1 MRIMG
6 WNMRGFGWRGRRT
19 QLRDYLRK
27 ENIDVICLQETIK
40 QSFTDQELK
49 SIEPGETFHWSWV
62 SASGHSGG
70 LLLGFR
76 DSVFE
81 VGSIDQ
87 GKFFISAVVLHRS
100 SKVIFEFI
108 GVYGPADHSRA
119 QEFLEELEDKVSRGQ
134 HPVVVGGDFNLIRG
148 AEDKNNSNINCPRI
162 HLFNDCIARLAL
174 RELKRSGARFTWSN
188 KQVNPI
194 RSVLD
199 RVFISPEWET
209 HFPMA
214 TLSAETRIG
223 SDHTPLI
230 LDSGEG
236 LLRRSNHF
244 FFETSW
250 LALPE
255 FKEVLQGIWN
265 RLLISPGRRRDTI
278 DSWHIQ
284 SVGLRQYLKGWGGQQ
299 REIRKG
305 DKSKYSFANPSS

>member
-1 MRIMG
+1 
-6 WNMRGFGWRGRRT
+6 
-19 QLRDYLRK
+19 
-27 ENIDVICLQETIK
+27 
-40 QSFTDQELK
+40 
-49 SIEPGETFHWSWV
+49 V

-87 GKFFISAVVLHRS
+87 GKFFISAVVLQRS
-100 SKVIFEFI
+100 SKVIFEYI

-119 QEFLEELEDKVSRGQ
+119 QEFLEELEDKIIRCQ
-134 HPVVVGGDFNLIRG
+134 HPVVVGGDFNLIRS
-148 AEDKNNSNINCPRI
+148 AEEKNNSNINRPRI

-174 RELKRSGARFTWSN
+174 RELKHSGARFTWSN

-236 LLRRSNHF
+236 LLRRSNRF

-250 LALPE
+250 LVLPE
-255 FKEVLQGIWN
+255 FKELLHGIWN
-265 RLLISPGRRRDTI
+265 KLLISPGRRCDTI
-278 DSWHIQ
+278 DSWHIR
-284 SVGLRQYLKGWGGQQ
+284 SAGFRQYLKGWGANKGKLE
-299 REIRKG
+299 RETK
-305 DKSKYSFANPSS
+305 ANILS